1 MRKFS
6 LPKFL
11 WPWVMSHVISWAAVA
26 TLVTAFDL
34 PDVSINSLF
43 WHSLLISGVFSL
55 VMTRSSRW
63 WIPVLLEIG
72 FFLLILHASNK
83 LSAPLLSSAESVI
96 HRISVAFNRTY
107 LWGVIHWSDA
117 PPTASVFPALLL
129 VTGLLCLVVS
139 QTVCHRN
146 RTSAAVLLTGI
157 PLLLCMVARDTV
169 PDSWCVWL
177 LFAGIGLLLLTGSAR
192 RMDARAGRRFTALAL
207 IPTVLATTVLF
218 WIIPPSGYATGGLS
232 NELIAW
238 VQSLPFWPTA
248 SSGSNSFS
256 GDAALPEVN
265 LSNLGSRVDTP
276 SVAMSVT
283 VTRSGRL
290 YLRGRC
296 YDQYDGKT
304 WTATVDS
311 TGKDPGWASPQDG
324 YLYTVTVT
332 MEKPRDL
339 LYFPGTPGVDLQDK
353 VFMKGYLPNHGDLLE
368 YSFSYGVPQPYNS
381 GDLKDSGWLALP
393 GTTKLRASAILETVL
408 QGVDPSDTPAVV
420 DAIEAYVEGCAEY
433 SYVPSRMPESETDFA
448 LWFLED
454 ADYGYCVHYATAAT
468 VLLRAAGIPAR
479 YATGYCLD
487 VVSRQQ
493 TDVWERYAHAWVE
506 YFLPGTGWTILDAT
520 KGSPE
525 PDPLPTEPPEPT
537 DPIDTSA
544 PTEVTETSPEETQQ
558 GATSPQETAGGSTQP
573 LTRPTATQ
581 PAVQT
586 PTGGMPPWVKT
597 AVCWLLLLAGAL
609 VLLIGQYRLRI
620 WARRRHLSLGGPNRR
635 ALRRYQLIRVR
646 SRLLK
651 KTIPERMT
659 QLAEKAKFSQ
669 HILSLAEL
677 QEMDGHL
684 ASLAGELT
692 RNSRLLRFLFAIE

>member
-1 MRKFS
+1 M
-6 LPKFL
+6 
-11 WPWVMSHVISWAAVA
+11 
-26 TLVTAFDL
+26 
-34 PDVSINSLF
+34 
-43 WHSLLISGVFSL
+43 
-55 VMTRSSRW
+55 
-63 WIPVLLEIG
+63 
-72 FFLLILHASNK
+72 
-83 LSAPLLSSAESVI
+83 
-96 HRISVAFNRTY
+96 
-107 LWGVIHWSDA
+107 
-117 PPTASVFPALLL
+117 
-129 VTGLLCLVVS
+129 
-139 QTVCHRN
+139 
-146 RTSAAVLLTGI
+146 
-157 PLLLCMVARDTV
+157 
-169 PDSWCVWL
+169 
-177 LFAGIGLLLLTGSAR
+177 
-192 RMDARAGRRFTALAL
+192 
-207 IPTVLATTVLF
+207 
-218 WIIPPSGYATGGLS
+218 
-232 NELIAW
+232 
-238 VQSLPFWPTA
+238 
-248 SSGSNSFS
+248 
-256 GDAALPEVN
+256 
-265 LSNLGSRVDTP
+265 
-276 SVAMSVT
+276 
-283 VTRSGRL
+283 
-290 YLRGRC
+290 
-296 YDQYDGKT
+296 
-304 WTATVDS
+304 
-311 TGKDPGWASPQDG
+311 
-324 YLYTVTVT
+324 
-332 MEKPRDL
+332 
-339 LYFPGTPGVDLQDK
+339 
-353 VFMKGYLPNHGDLLE
+353 
-368 YSFSYGVPQPYNS
+368 
-381 GDLKDSGWLALP
+381 
-393 GTTKLRASAILETVL
+393 
-408 QGVDPSDTPAVV
+408 
-420 DAIEAYVEGCAEY
+420 
-433 SYVPSRMPESETDFA
+433 
-448 LWFLED
+448 
-454 ADYGYCVHYATAAT
+454 
-468 VLLRAAGIPAR
+468 LLRAAGIPAR